1 MSRSLLYVAQGATF
15 SADLAHR
22 YRCWRTWATDRPV
35 LAWLMLNP
43 STADAEVL
51 DPTLRRVEAFSR
63 RENAGG
69 FEVWNLW
76 SLRATDPAELWRWM
90 QERDQTEGLDA
101 NSSAVLARA
110 SEIRQV
116 VCAWGAFS
124 KCPSSMLA
132 GANRVARQAVAS
144 LREIGCEPLRL
155 GALTAGG
162 QPRHPLYLAGDTAM
176 VPHP

>member
-1 MSRSLLYVAQGATF
+1 MSRLLYIDQGATF
-15 SADLAHR
+15 SLDQLHR
-22 YRCWRTWATDRPV
+22 FRCWRTWASDRPV

-63 RENAGG
+63 REGAGG

-76 SLRATDPAELWRWM
+76 SLRATDPTELWRWM
-90 QERDQTEGLDA
+90 QARDQNEAFAG

-110 SEIRQV
+110 TEIRRV

-132 GANRVARQAVAS
+132 GADRVAQQAVAS

-155 GALTAGG
+155 GPLTAGG
-162 QPRHPLYLAGDTAM
+162 QPRHPLYLAGDTPM